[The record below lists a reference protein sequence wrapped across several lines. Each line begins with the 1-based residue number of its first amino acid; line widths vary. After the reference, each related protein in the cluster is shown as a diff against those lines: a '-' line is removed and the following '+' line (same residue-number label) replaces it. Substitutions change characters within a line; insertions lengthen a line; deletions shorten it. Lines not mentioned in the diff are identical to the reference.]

1 MGLHFRAR
9 GLLLTSEETGIDP
22 SWWAEAVADA
32 DDDGHRRV
40 VELAS
45 MRIAELARAAPAGS
59 LQSEVLTAL
68 HLATSAM
75 LRPED
80 WDEPFKPMMV
90 WDSQRSAL
98 PDDLDGAQLDL
109 LRRAIPLVEERP
121 VRARIADVL
130 WMADRSDHAMLGLAI
145 DSYRASSLE
154 PDSWHRTG
162 QTEWQRA
169 IELARRRG
177 RAELTRLQE
186 MRDALY
192 ARVLSGD
199 RSDGFVLC
207 DMSNML
213 KRCASMEPP
222 ERTALAAKFLQ
233 LAADAAGDQ
242 ARLSRHLE
250 RVAQQW
256 LASVDDQKALNAS
269 VERVAELYVAEAD
282 ERLAKGVGA
291 ALAADH
297 FLEKAIA
304 TLRTLPRSY
313 RIENGRDHRLKELRR
328 RLDDS
333 REHALESMMRI
344 STDPI
349 DLTEAVADTR
359 RRVSGLAKLEA
370 LAAMASIY
378 PLTDVTRARAHAEE
392 LAEGSLRHLLG
403 NVTYSSDGRKVAS
416 SDGTVDSA
424 EAAIRSDMIRGLQ
437 MTTGI
442 VATGFII
449 PAHEVVTFEHRYDL
463 GFLQRVCVESPL
475 VPQGHED
482 LWARGLRHGLNGDF
496 ASAAA
501 VLVPQIEQLVR
512 GVLKRQ
518 GVHTL
523 FVDSYGVESEKGLP
537 SLLVMPETRK
547 ILGESLQFELQAML
561 IEPTGPNLR
570 HNTAHGLLDDKQ
582 AWSASSVYV
591 WWLCLKLVVV
601 PLWNMKR
608 PNEDE
613 ASDEGNAQ
621 VPPDDISG
629 TPSPQ

>member
-1 MGLHFRAR
+1 MS
-9 GLLLTSEETGIDP
+9 SEESGIDP
-22 SWWAEAVADA
+22 SWWAEAFADA
-32 DDDGHRRV
+32 DDDGPRRV

-45 MRIAELARAAPAGS
+45 MRIADLAKAAPASS

-90 WDSQRSAL
+90 WDGQRSAL
-98 PDDLDGAQLDL
+98 PDDLDGTQLDL
-109 LRRAIPLVEERP
+109 LRRALPLVEQRP
-121 VRARIADVL
+121 MRGRLADVL

-145 DSYRASSLE
+145 DSYRAGSLE
-154 PDSWHRTG
+154 PDNWHRTG
-162 QTEWQRA
+162 HTEWQRA

-177 RAELTRLQE
+177 RAELARLQE
-186 MRDALY
+186 MSDTLQ

-207 DMSNML
+207 DMSDML
-213 KRCASMEPP
+213 KRCASMEAP
-222 ERTALAAKFLQ
+222 ERTALATKFVG
-233 LAADAAGDQ
+233 LAADAAYDK

-250 RVAQQW
+250 RSAQQW
-256 LASVDDQKALNAS
+256 LASVDDQEGLHAS
-269 VERVAELYVAEAD
+269 VERVAELYVAEAE
-282 ERLAKGVGA
+282 ERLTAGSGA

-313 RIENGRDHRLKELRR
+313 RIQHGHDHRLKNLRQ

-344 STDPI
+344 TTDPI
-349 DLTEAVADTR
+349 DLTEAVGETR

-370 LAAMASIY
+370 LAAMATIY
-378 PLTDVTRARAHAEE
+378 PLTDVARARAQAEE

-416 SDGTVDSA
+416 SDGAVDHA
-424 EAAIRSDMIRGLQ
+424 EAAIQADMIRGLQ

-475 VPQGHED
+475 VPPGHED

-501 VLVPQIEQLVR
+501 VLIPQMEQLIR
-512 GVLKRQ
+512 GVLKRH

-523 FVDSYGVESEKGLP
+523 FVDSYGVESEKSLP
-537 SLLVMPETRK
+537 SLLAMSETAQ

-561 IEPTGPNLR
+561 VEQGGPNLR
-570 HNTAHGLLDDKQ
+570 HNTAHGLLDDNQ

-601 PLWNMKR
+601 PLWNMTR
-608 PNEDE
+608 PADDE
-613 ASDEGNAQ
+613 VSDEGNAPA
-621 VPPDDISG
+621 PPDNPSG